1 MCAPSNARFF
11 LWALSRVCPQNG
23 LTIGLA
29 VAVLHAHSCVHSIG
43 GSRIFL
49 EGEGVTLGTRASEAS
64 EHWGDLGLRENEIW
78 AFVS

>member
-11 LWALSRVCPQNG
+11 LSALSRVCPQNG

-29 VAVLHAHSCVHSIG
+29 VAVLHAHSCVHSKHMLPLADLG
-43 GSRIFL
+43 FFL

-64 EHWGDLGLRENEIW
+64 EH
-78 AFVS
+78 